1 MARWN
6 GRVRRYSG
14 RVSIALPRSV
24 ANPRVAL
31 PAPVPAAPA
40 RPAPT
45 QPGTIAPLLS
55 APKPSVAPAVA
66 KYVPPTGPIRAD
78 KLDAQ
83 TLLKR
88 FAGWSE
94 AYAKANPEERAAMLQ
109 EGGALATARREVM
122 REMIQKDPQRAIER
136 AVPYSVRKELP
147 PSILALLEVP
157 ISGSGDF
164 NVLAGVPAPGKKL
177 ERTVDYHLTVQ
188 GKTYEA
194 FVYGQRNLQPS
205 RVGVPVWGVALDD
218 KFAVAESPLR
228 ILEAAEA
235 KDAIAAGKARKDV
248 VCGIS
253 AKPADSSSEPTYA
266 ALAEKCWDSATRSTL
281 SRMASCWARNP
292 HPGMSKPRVAASPVL
307 ASPMISSDRWRV
319 ITAAVPMCRAPPTPR
334 EPRPFSTCGW
344 RFRMIRRSQS
354 PSSRLTRTWM
364 T

>member
-1 MARWN
+1 MN
-6 GRVRRYSG
+6 RYKWLLAG
-14 RVSIALPRSV
+14 TAVSAVILAVFLSRSRAPV

-164 NVLAGVPAPGKKL
+164 NVLAGVPAP
-177 ERTVDYHLTVQ
+177 ERSW
-188 GKTYEA
+188 
-194 FVYGQRNLQPS
+194 N
-205 RVGVPVWGVALDD
+205 
-218 KFAVAESPLR
+218 
-228 ILEAAEA
+228 
-235 KDAIAAGKARKDV
+235 ARW
-248 VCGIS
+248 I
-253 AKPADSSSEPTYA
+253 
-266 ALAEKCWDSATRSTL
+266 
-281 SRMASCWARNP
+281 
-292 HPGMSKPRVAASPVL
+292 
-307 ASPMISSDRWRV
+307 I
-319 ITAAVPMCRAPPTPR
+319 I
-334 EPRPFSTCGW
+334 
-344 RFRMIRRSQS
+344 
-354 PSSRLTRTWM
+354 
-364 T
+364 